1 MVVTIKPL
9 LALISWRARDQPG
22 DQGIARRGGRVASDF
37 WQKPKLNPTL
47 SYTRLISIPI
57 DSAKMECQF
66 HCFYDP
72 KRLEVRRFRFRIS
85 SSRPF
90 SFPCKPHFHLFV
102 NADRI
107 EHFRK
112 RLQDLAEE
120 ISNDL
125 AANKDDAGIVELDTS
140 IGRLSRM
147 DAMQNQQMALELR
160 RRRENQLLRIKNAFK
175 RMDKGQYG
183 KCGKCGKPID
193 EARLEVFPDVVT
205 CVACA

>member
-1 MVVTIKPL
+1 MTPERLSHFRDRL
-9 LALISWRARDQPG
+9 LALEKEIQTTLE
-22 DQGIARRGGRVASDF
+22 AS
-37 WQKPKLNPTL
+37 KEA
-47 SYTRLISIPI
+47 SG
-57 DSAKMECQF
+57 
-66 HCFYDP
+66 
-72 KRLEVRRFRFRIS
+72 V
-85 SSRPF
+85 
-90 SFPCKPHFHLFV
+90 
-102 NADRI
+102 
-107 EHFRK
+107 
-112 RLQDLAEE
+112 
-120 ISNDL
+120 
-125 AANKDDAGIVELDTS
+125 VELDTA